1 MRYQILCKLIECL
14 TKINILKI
22 FTICIIIPINAIL
35 PFFLFLKDVL
45 IDYY

>member
-1 MRYQILCKLIECL
+1 MRFQILCKLIECL

-22 FTICIIIPINAIL
+22 FTICIIIPINAL
-35 PFFLFLKDVL
+35 LSFFLFLKDVL